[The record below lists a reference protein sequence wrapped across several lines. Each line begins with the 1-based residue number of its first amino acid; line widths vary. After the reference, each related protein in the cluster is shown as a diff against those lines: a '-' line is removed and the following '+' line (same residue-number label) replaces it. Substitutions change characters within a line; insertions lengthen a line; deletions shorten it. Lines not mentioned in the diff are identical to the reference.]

1 MENINEKWIIVDW
14 TNRRLFK
21 TCIFDSFEDGW
32 EFIYETIPDED
43 NSYDDVFVITLEEYN
58 KLHRR

>member
-1 MENINEKWIIVDW
+1 MENTNEKWVIVDW

-43 NSYDDVFVITLEEYN
+43 NSYDDVFVITLEEYSN
-58 KLHRR
+58 LHRR

>member
-1 MENINEKWIIVDW
+1 MENTNEKWVIVDW
-14 TNRRLFK
+14 TYRRLFK

-43 NSYDDVFVITLEEYN
+43 NSYDDVFVITLEDYN
-58 KLHRR
+58 SLQRR